1 MDNFDNLLTRDNEF
15 AHFASSAFVVNKNRD
30 KILMVYHNIFKS
42 WSWIGGH
49 ADGEADMLKVAL
61 REVREETGVKNIKPV
76 MNSILSLDTLSVL
89 GHFKKGSYV
98 PAHVHL
104 SLAYLIEADE
114 KDSLL
119 IKEDENSDV
128 QWMPID
134 QMVEKSTESH
144 MKPIYKKAIKK
155 IQLGLF

>member
-1 MDNFDNLLTRDNEF
+1 
-15 AHFASSAFVVNKNRD
+15 
-30 KILMVYHNIFKS
+30 
-42 WSWIGGH
+42 
-49 ADGEADMLKVAL
+49 
-61 REVREETGVKNIKPV
+61 
-76 MNSILSLDTLSVL
+76 LSVL